1 MTCKEAQALVIP
13 YINQELTIEELEAFI
28 EHVKTCRECREEL
41 EIYYIAMV
49 GVRQLDSEGD
59 ISNIKEDLE
68 RAITASIFKI
78 RARKNFLI
86 AKYAVLTL
94 TFLSITLTLMLQ
106 IRIWWQNGF
115 I

>member
-13 YINQELTIEELEAFI
+13 YINQELTIDELEPFM
-28 EHVKTCRECREEL
+28 EHIKTCKECREEL

-49 GVRQLDSEGD
+49 GVRQLDTEGD

-68 RAITASIFKI
+68 KTIASSNFKVWG
-78 RARKNFLI
+78 RKNLLI
-86 AKYAVLTL
+86 AKYAVATL
-94 TFLSITLTLMLQ
+94 AFWSTLLILIVQ
-106 IRIWWQNGF
+106 FRLWWENGF